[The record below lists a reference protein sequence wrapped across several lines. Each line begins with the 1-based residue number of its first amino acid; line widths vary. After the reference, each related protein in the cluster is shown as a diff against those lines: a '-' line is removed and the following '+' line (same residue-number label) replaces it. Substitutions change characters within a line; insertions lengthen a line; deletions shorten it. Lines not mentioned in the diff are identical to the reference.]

1 MVFSTDAGDSYM
13 TVTST
18 MMVFIALG
26 MLGMI
31 ISKRDNMRRGSFLVQ
46 IILFSVILVVALGQA
61 THVF

>member
-1 MVFSTDAGDSYM
+1 MFATNAGDSYM
-13 TVTST
+13 TVTSK

-31 ISKRDNMRRGSFLVQ
+31 ISKRNNMRRRPFLSQ
-46 IILFSVILVVALGQA
+46 IIFFSIVLVVALGQA